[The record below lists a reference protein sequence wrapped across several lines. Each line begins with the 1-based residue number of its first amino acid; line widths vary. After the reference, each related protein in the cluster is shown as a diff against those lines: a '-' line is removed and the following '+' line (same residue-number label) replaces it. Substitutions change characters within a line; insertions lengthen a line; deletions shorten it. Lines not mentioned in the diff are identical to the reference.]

1 LTMTD
6 VSWTP
11 GKLTITLTTEPVERI
26 VTLNLCGVDVGE
38 RGELRTVELL
48 LLRPRLGNFTFESKE
63 LSDLRNRWGIDLTY
77 NMATDCAVLAVSDVP
92 SDHSDG
98 CDARIGL
105 TRAGK
110 VARIEVEGTFGS
122 P

>member
-1 LTMTD
+1 MTN

-11 GKLTITLTTEPVERI
+11 GKLTITLTAEPVERL
-26 VTLNLCGVDVGE
+26 VALDLCGIDVGR

-48 LLRPRLGNFTFESKE
+48 LLRPRLGNFSFGAEE
-63 LSDLRNRWGIDLTY
+63 VLDLRNRWGIDLTY
-77 NMATDCAVLAVSDVP
+77 NRATDCAVVAVSNVP

-105 TRAGK
+105 TRAGQ
-110 VARIEVEGTFGS
+110 VGRIEVEGNFRS